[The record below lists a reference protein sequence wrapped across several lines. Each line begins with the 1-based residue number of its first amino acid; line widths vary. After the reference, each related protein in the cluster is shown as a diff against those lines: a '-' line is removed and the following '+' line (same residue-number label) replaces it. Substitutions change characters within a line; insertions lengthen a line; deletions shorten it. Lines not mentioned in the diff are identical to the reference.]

1 MRPWNFSAANLGA
14 IIPQAALEGTNVFG
28 LPPALG
34 ISASSTGSVRV
45 EKVTNSRIEKAPFT
59 VADIEPILSLLS
71 RCPQEVSMSRV
82 FRQHGVL
89 GTCWYDSLIIM
100 LFENQRLK
108 PYIMPFVDAAFRI
121 YVANDILDLSY
132 ATVRVKTNAEKATD
146 REAFENYKQYGIVR
160 RNAEYIE
167 EPILISTN
175 YKLNLL
181 AYTFQRITSSPPEI
195 ELKHWQFFANAIQ
208 RYMLL
213 GYLFH
218 KHPEE
223 RNKPLRARRQ
233 SYNTISFESVH
244 GEMRGKIGAV
254 FCGADNRV
262 IKNVIVEFTNLINF
276 VGKGAMSIIPFVPEK
291 APGAGAARPF
301 WAPTIP
307 ENWWKQTNI
316 AKEKIEGYYIV
327 INRKDNPKLGHVI
340 SLYKC
345 GDQWTIFDNDHGIL
359 VLSPDESANISGK
372 GIKSVDYTYLPPE
385 NNTYKGNIQYT
396 ITLEDDTVIIHNK
409 QLLDIEKTV
418 EAPREYIF
426 DKVGSYKLISRAAA
440 AGGRRKT
447 RKHKKQ
453 VSRKRDRN

>member
-1 MRPWNFSAANLGA
+1 MSLWNFSAADFRANKN
-14 IIPQAALEGTNVFG
+14 QAALEGTNIFG

-34 ISASSTGSVRV
+34 ISASSTGSVRA
-45 EKVTNSRIEKAPFT
+45 EKVTNEKIEKAPFT
-59 VADIEPILSLLS
+59 VADVEPILSLLS

-132 ATVRVKTNAEKATD
+132 STVRTKTNTEKAAD
-146 REAFENYKQYGIVR
+146 RERFENYKEYGLVR

-195 ELKHWQFFANAIQ
+195 DLKHWQFFANAIQ

-213 GYLFH
+213 GYLFY

-233 SYNTISFESVH
+233 SYNTISFESLH
-244 GEMRGKIGAV
+244 GNLRGKIGAV

-262 IKNVIVEFTNLINF
+262 IKNVIAEFTNLINF
-276 VGKGAMSIIPFVPEK
+276 IGKGTMTIIPFVPEK
-291 APGAGAARPF
+291 APGEGAMRPF

-307 ENWWKQTNI
+307 ENWWRQTNI
-316 AKEKIEGYYIV
+316 AKERIEGYYIV
-327 INRKDNPKLGHVI
+327 INREDNPRLGHVI

-345 GDQWTIFDNDHGIL
+345 SEQWSIFDNDHGIL
-359 VLSPDESANISGK
+359 VLSPEESADISRK
-372 GIKSVDYTYLPPE
+372 GIKSVDYSYLVPE
-385 NNTYKGNIQYT
+385 NNSYKAKLQYH
-396 ITLEDDTVIIHNK
+396 ITLEDDTEIIHNK
-409 QLLDIEKTV
+409 QLLDIAEKVVT
-418 EAPREYIF
+418 PRKYIF
-426 DKVGSYKLISRAAA
+426 DQVGSYKLISKSA

-447 RKHKKQ
+447 RKHKRQ

>member
-1 MRPWNFSAANLGA
+1 MANWNFSTLNFRANKNL
-14 IIPQAALEGTNVFG
+14 AALEGTDIFG

-34 ISASSTGSVRV
+34 ISASSTGSVRA
-45 EKVTNSRIEKAPFT
+45 EKVTSEKIEKAPFT
-59 VADIEPILSLLS
+59 PEDIEPILSLLS

-160 RNAEYIE
+160 RNAKYIE
-167 EPILISTN
+167 KPNLISTN

-195 ELKHWQFFANAIQ
+195 DLKHWQFFANAIQ

-223 RNKPLRARRQ
+223 RDKPLRSRRK
-233 SYNTISFESVH
+233 SYNTVSFESVH
-244 GEMRGKIGAV
+244 GELRGKIGAV

-262 IKNVIVEFTNLINF
+262 IKNVIAEFTNLINF
-276 VGKGAMSIIPFVPEK
+276 ISKGTMSIIPFVPEK
-291 APGAGAARPF
+291 APGAGAMRPF

-327 INRKDNPKLGHVI
+327 INRADNPKLGHVI

-359 VLSPDESANISGK
+359 VLNPEESSNISGK
-372 GIKSVDYTYLPPE
+372 GIKSVDYIYSPPE
-385 NNTYKGNIQYT
+385 NNTYKGMLQYR
-396 ITLEDDTVIIHNK
+396 ITLEDDTEIIHNK
-409 QLLDIEKTV
+409 QLSDIAEKV
-418 EAPREYIF
+418 VAQRDYVF
-426 DKVGSYKLISRAAA
+426 DSAGSYKLISKSA

-447 RKHKKQ
+447 RKHKRQ
-453 VSRKRDRN
+453 VSRKRGRN